1 MKVLLQSFIDNNIP
15 LIIDT
20 LNNNFLD
27 FKKFFFMF
35 TKALNYL
42 SQTSKTH
49 MLILNLFRKVA
60 TALVETDAQGTQMM
74 FESILLSPLV
84 EIIVKHPTKKESL
97 CDVMYRFCSKDSTA
111 RLHMIQQLLSLLS
124 MR

>member
-35 TKALNYL
+35 MKALNYL
-42 SQTSKTH
+42 GNASKAY
-49 MLILNLFRKVA
+49 MLILNLFSKVA
-60 TALVETDAQGTQMM
+60 
-74 FESILLSPLV
+74 SSLV
-84 EIIVKHPTKKESL
+84 EI
-97 CDVMYRFCSKDSTA
+97 DA
-111 RLHMIQQLLSLLS
+111 
-124 MR
+124 